1 MGFAIKDAK
10 DSVAEESSVLQV
22 ARDLFFKLGNVDD
35 IPHSVVWVAGA
46 YQPDK
51 PALLRKHRL
60 GLRDELRGKLS
71 PDEWRPL
78 LASSLLLYTKMR
90 KRRLMLESVVP
101 LLSML
106 VGGLLIYLLWA
117 PVLSLIHHTGSRG
130 DASALVLFIGVFFG
144 FGWITGP
151 FRRKLRFRADE
162 IVSREFGMKEEL
174 LESLRK
180 IDNMSVVDTGRFS
193 NPLRQATIAQRI
205 ENLLRMSG

>member
-1 MGFAIKDAK
+1 MGFAIKD
-10 DSVAEESSVLQV
+10 DTDNLAEESSVLQV
-22 ARDLFFKLGNVDD
+22 AKDFLLKLGNDD
-35 IPHSVVWVAGA
+35 IPRSVVWVLGA

-60 GLRDELRGKLS
+60 GLREELRGKLS

-78 LASSLLLYTKMR
+78 LASSLVLYTKMR

-117 PVLSLIHHTGSRG
+117 PVLSLIHDTGSRG